1 MAKFLNDI
9 PKDNSFD
16 GDDNPFSVNKSVLEN
31 IIVKD
36 EIQKNKIIALSG
48 KWGSGKSTIIKMV
61 NDDDTNKIDVVEFDV
76 LNYSEDQIRRSF
88 LINLYKKLKIS
99 DNNDF
104 SRTNRTNLEKYI
116 TGNIKEYSI
125 KENTVWKNITKILIL
140 LSLSYVSILAMYKL
154 VSFIGE
160 NLAFWIDEKY
170 KLINGFISFDIFM
183 FCILIFIIKFMIDKY
198 RNENNI
204 NKFSLFFTRIIFP
217 HFKEIKLYNKTC
229 IFLVLL
235 IVLIVI
241 NVILFYCT
249 NFKNNYLILS
259 IITLFFIFINIYILV
274 NNSEFS
280 EVLWKNILDYLF
292 PFVNG
297 KSNVSQTNTE
307 ETESSDVTGL
317 EFKEYYK
324 EIIRLYFSQKNKD
337 HNLLIV
343 IDNLDR
349 LKTDKIKNIVY
360 NLSLFLSSNDEYLDD
375 NQSTNKGNIYFCVLV
390 DKDSFFRNNV
400 DSNEEIKHN
409 SEFFEKIFPIRL
421 EMSNIINLNWR
432 EFFREKIDEAFENDN
447 IDNNV
452 IEKTIWLYEEFS
464 NLDIVPRDIIYFI
477 NKVVYNYKVMEE
489 GHILDDNNKYN
500 KNLNNNKFKAS
511 SINALY
517 TMFVEERKYFNYNSI
532 TEFVKAVKS
541 N

>member
-9 PKDNSFD
+9 PSNDSFGGDN
-16 GDDNPFSVNKSVLEN
+16 NPFSINKHVLEK
-31 IIVKD
+31 IIVED
-36 EIQKNKIIALSG
+36 EIKKNKIVALSG
-48 KWGSGKSTIIKMV
+48 KWGSGKSTIIKMIS
-61 NDDDTNKIDVVEFDV
+61 DDEKNKIDVVEFDV

-104 SRTNRTNLEKYI
+104 SRTNRSNLEKYI

-125 KENTVWKNITKILIL
+125 KENTAWKNITKILIL
-140 LSLSYVSILAMYKL
+140 LSLSYVSILAIYKV

-160 NLAFWIDEKY
+160 NLALWIDEKY
-170 KLINGFISFDIFM
+170 KLVNGIISFDIFM

-198 RNENNI
+198 NNEKNI
-204 NKFSLFFTRIIFP
+204 NKFLSTFKEIIFF
-217 HFKEIKLYNKTC
+217 HFKEIKLYNKIC
-229 IFLVLL
+229 ILLVLL
-235 IVLIVI
+235 ILLILI
-241 NVILFYCT
+241 ICIFFFNT
-249 NFKNNYLILS
+249 NLKKNCLILS
-259 IITLFFIFINIYILV
+259 ITTLFFIFINIYILV
-274 NNSEFS
+274 NNLKYSKK
-280 EVLWKNILDYLF
+280 LWKNILDYLF

-297 KSNVSQTNTE
+297 KSNVSQANTE

-324 EIIRLYFSQKNKD
+324 EIIRLYFIQKNKD

-375 NQSTNKGNIYFCVLV
+375 NQSSNERNIYFCVLV
-390 DKDSFFRNNV
+390 DKDNFFRNNIE
-400 DSNEEIKHN
+400 SNEEIKHN

-421 EMSNIINLNWR
+421 EMSNIINLDWR
-432 EFFREKIDEAFENDN
+432 EFFRKKIAEAFEKDN
-447 IDNNV
+447 IDKDI

-489 GHILDDNNKYN
+489 GHILDNNSKYN
-500 KNLNNNKFKAS
+500 ENLNNNKFKAS

-517 TMFVEERKYFNYNSI
+517 TMFVEERKYFDYNPI
-532 TEFVKAVKS
+532 TDFVKSIKF

>member
-1 MAKFLNDI
+1 
-9 PKDNSFD
+9 
-16 GDDNPFSVNKSVLEN
+16 
-31 IIVKD
+31 
-36 EIQKNKIIALSG
+36 
-48 KWGSGKSTIIKMV
+48 
-61 NDDDTNKIDVVEFDV
+61 
-76 LNYSEDQIRRSF
+76 
-88 LINLYKKLKIS
+88 
-99 DNNDF
+99 
-104 SRTNRTNLEKYI
+104 
-116 TGNIKEYSI
+116 
-125 KENTVWKNITKILIL
+125 
-140 LSLSYVSILAMYKL
+140 
-154 VSFIGE
+154 
-160 NLAFWIDEKY
+160 
-170 KLINGFISFDIFM
+170 
-183 FCILIFIIKFMIDKY
+183 MIDKY

-204 NKFSLFFTRIIFP
+204 NKFSSFFTEIISPNFE
-217 HFKEIKLYNKTC
+217 EIMRHKKIC

-241 NVILFYCT
+241 NFILFFRT
-249 NFKNNYLILS
+249 NLKKNYLFLS
-259 IITLFFIFINIYILV
+259 ITTLFFIFINTYILV
-274 NNSEFS
+274 NNSKFS
-280 EVLWKNILDYLF
+280 KVLWKNILDYLF
-292 PFVNG
+292 PFVSG

-360 NLSLFLSSNDEYLDD
+360 NLSLFLSSNDEYLD
-375 NQSTNKGNIYFCVLV
+375 NNKSINKGNIYFCVLV
-390 DKDSFFRNNV
+390 DKDNFFRNNV
-400 DSNEEIKHN
+400 ESNEEIKHN